1 LVGRFIYP
9 CLISIMIAAWLPCIL
24 GAVKP
29 HCIVPPRLLAIP
41 FLLDHI
47 PCWFFLEYIS
57 ITYPLLWLRIVE
69 MSIPP
74 ATWNHPRFS
83 RGSSN
88 RLSDSNLVRVRAAET
103 WSKQWTL
110 GPGTRQNERPEL
122 LAFNIV
128 LHIWLHIYIWL
139 YIYMTNIYIYIYIH
153 IYIYMYLYVC
163 IYVYIHICTL
173 YIHMYTCIYV
183 FVIFSPFFRPIEA
196 TKQQRISVK
205 WSDIQFWWI
214 LFQGKQFWPRPGWQ
228 FNRRTTK
235 TWSFEMLITFTWK
248 KSWCSLR
255 RPCHRLSADEQKTL
269 DLHEA

>member
-1 LVGRFIYP
+1 
-9 CLISIMIAAWLPCIL
+9 
-24 GAVKP
+24 
-29 HCIVPPRLLAIP
+29 
-41 FLLDHI
+41 
-47 PCWFFLEYIS
+47 
-57 ITYPLLWLRIVE
+57 

-128 LHIWLHIYIWL
+128 LHIWLYIYIWL
-139 YIYMTNIYIYIYIH
+139 IYIYIYIYIYICIYMYVYMYIYIYIH
-153 IYIYMYLYVC
+153 IYIY
-163 IYVYIHICTL
+163 IYIYGIICTL

-183 FVIFSPFFRPIEA
+183 FVIFSPF
-196 TKQQRISVK
+196 VK
-205 WSDIQFWWI
+205 MGHLLLSNLTFHDFQAHWGHQAAKNFCEVIRHLILMNFVPGQAILTSTWMAVQCSSLSPERRVGCCTFWI
-214 LFQGKQFWPRPGWQ
+214 RSKHL
-228 FNRRTTK
+228 
-235 TWSFEMLITFTWK
+235 
-248 KSWCSLR
+248 WCSLR
-255 RPCHRLSADEQKTL
+255 RLCHRLSADEQKTL

>member
-1 LVGRFIYP
+1 
-9 CLISIMIAAWLPCIL
+9 M
-24 GAVKP
+24 KP

-128 LHIWLHIYIWL
+128 LHIWLHIYIYD
-139 YIYMTNIYIYIYIH
+139 YIYMTNIYIYIHIH
-153 IYIYMYLYVC
+153 IYMYLYVC
-163 IYVYIHICTL
+163 IYVYIHIYIWIYLHIVHTYVYL
-173 YIHMYTCIYV
+173 YIRICY
-183 FVIFSPFFRPIEA
+183 FQPFFQAHWGHQAAKNFCEVIRHPILMNFVPGQA
-196 TKQQRISVK
+196 ILTSTWMAVQSQNYQNMV
-205 WSDIQFWWI
+205 FWDAHHVH
-214 LFQGKQFWPRPGWQ
+214 LKEELVFPA
-228 FNRRTTK
+228 
-235 TWSFEMLITFTWK
+235 S
-248 KSWCSLR
+248 
-255 RPCHRLSADEQKTL
+255 TL
-269 DLHEA
+269 P